1 MTERKKLIDF
11 LFPFLCGG
19 GIGLIVVS
27 LGRGAVFHRLS
38 DGFSLA
44 GVLLLAKRCFALVKS
59 EGGFRGIRYVADRIK
74 EQQFPFYKAD
84 KKQAGK
90 EREEISEFQKYGEWL
105 AGIVYLVI
113 GGGFLFFV

>member
-27 LGRGAVFHRLS
+27 LGRGTPFHRLS

-44 GVLLLAKRCFALVKS
+44 GVLLLAKRCFAFLKS
-59 EGGFRGIRYVADRIK
+59 EGEWQGLRYVADRIK
-74 EQQFPFYKAD
+74 ERLFPFFKAE
-84 KKQAGK
+84 KKK
-90 EREEISEFQKYGEWL
+90 TENERKEISGFKKYGEWL
-105 AGIVYLVI
+105 AGIAYLAV
-113 GGGFLFFV
+113 GSGFLFFV